1 MIYTEIKYLNL
12 ISSQLPLFK
21 KKKANLWNFRCQFC
35 GDSERNKTKARGY
48 IFEIKGKLVY
58 KCHNCQVGMGFG
70 KFLEI
75 MDPQSYKEYKL
86 EKFQEN
92 SSNNQPKINVDM
104 RKVKRIVSTKPEFKK
119 NLLEDLTPIDSL
131 NNSHPAREYLLNRKL
146 PTDSLYYTEHFKA
159 WSNSVKPDAF
169 ENTEYDE
176 PRIIIPFLDKNGE
189 LFGFQG
195 RSLKSSG
202 LRYITIMIRDDVPKI
217 FGLNRVDT
225 SKRVYVVEGPFD
237 SLLLDNAVA
246 MAGADVSEQPELL
259 GNDVVYIYD
268 NEPRNKHIT
277 DRMSNHIKDGHS
289 LVIFPKNITE
299 KDLNDMMLAGHQVKS
314 MIESSCYRGL
324 TLTLKFKEWRK

>member
-1 MIYTEIKYLNL
+1 M
-12 ISSQLPLFK
+12 
-21 KKKANLWNFRCQFC
+21 
-35 GDSERNKTKARGY
+35 
-48 IFEIKGKLVY
+48 
-58 KCHNCQVGMGFG
+58 
-70 KFLEI
+70 
-75 MDPQSYKEYKL
+75 
-86 EKFQEN
+86 
-92 SSNNQPKINVDM
+92 
-104 RKVKRIVSTKPEFKK
+104 
-119 NLLEDLTPIDSL
+119 
-131 NNSHPAREYLLNRKL
+131 
-146 PTDSLYYTEHFKA
+146 
-159 WSNSVKPDAF
+159 
-169 ENTEYDE
+169 
-176 PRIIIPFLDKNGE
+176 
-189 LFGFQG
+189 FGFQG